1 MTARAHY
8 WSTREDEGPDLC
20 SGFFLPSMRKF
31 RQRDFT
37 DCGAACLGFVAA
49 RYRKVLSVAQ
59 LRSLTGTNQQG
70 STALGLIEAARQLG
84 FSAKGV
90 KGPADALPSV
100 PVPAIAHCLIDKKLL
115 HYVVL
120 VHWTPK
126 FARVMDPAVGRAEKW
141 PHEKFLSIWTG
152 VLILLAPD
160 AGFQPGDHTVS
171 PVRRLGR
178 LLRPHGAVLIQALVG
193 AVLSTVLALATSI
206 YVQKIVDLVI
216 PDGNRQLLNLLGVA
230 MLVVLGFKLLLGVF
244 QSLLSLRTAQLI
256 DAALILGYYRH
267 LLRLPQPFFDTMRVG
282 EITSRVADAVKIRNF
297 LNTALLNLVLNPLIL
312 TFALG
317 MMFLYSGKLALLSL
331 ALVPLNAALFWFI
344 NFRNRTFQRQLM
356 ERGADFDAQLVSSL
370 HAQPAIRRF
379 QLEESEGLKTEV
391 RLVRLL
397 KTSWRA
403 SLAALGTG
411 TAGTFLTSAYLI
423 GLLWMGAG
431 LVLETGLTPGEL
443 MSCYTLAGYLTG
455 PITALLGLNSSIQE
469 TLVATDR
476 LFEIMDLELES
487 DRGTIAFGPEHAG
500 DIRLEG
506 VNFKHAARLA
516 TLHDLTLTLPAGRIT
531 VISGPSGCGKSTLL
545 ALLQRLYLP
554 NQGRILVGGIDL
566 NHFLLASL
574 RRQLA
579 VVPQQTHLLT
589 GTILENLAP
598 GHPQPDLQRLLK
610 LCRDVGALEFIEKLP
625 QGFFT
630 HLTGNGANFSG
641 GQRQRLALVRALY
654 LDAPIL
660 LLDEPT
666 SALDAAAEET
676 FITLLQSL
684 RDAGKTI
691 IIAAHNDRLL
701 AVADRVVRMENGR
714 IVSPEADP
722 APRLF
727 PTPVASA
734 GARN

>member
-1 MTARAHY
+1 MAR
-8 WSTREDEGPDLC
+8 
-20 SGFFLPSMRKF
+20 
-31 RQRDFT
+31 
-37 DCGAACLGFVAA
+37 
-49 RYRKVLSVAQ
+49 

-90 KGPADALPSV
+90 KGPPDALPTL
-100 PVPAIAHCLIDKKLL
+100 PLPAIAHCLIEKKLL

-120 VHWTPK
+120 VRWTPRS
-126 FARVMDPAVGRAEKW
+126 ARVMDPAVGRIEQWSHA
-141 PHEKFLSIWTG
+141 KFISVWTG

-160 AGFQPGDHTVS
+160 TDFQTGDHTVS
-171 PVRRLGR
+171 PARRLWN
-178 LLRPHGAVLIQALVG
+178 LLQPHGAVLTQAFVG
-193 AVLSTVLALATSI
+193 AVVSTLLALATSI
-206 YVQKIVDLVI
+206 YVQKIVDNVI
-216 PDGNRQLLNLLGVA
+216 PDGNRPLLNLLSLA
-230 MLVVLGFKLLLGVF
+230 MLLVLGFRLVLGVF

-312 TFALG
+312 VFAFGG
-317 MMFLYSGKLALLSL
+317 MF
-331 ALVPLNAALFWFI
+331 F
-344 NFRNRTFQRQLM
+344 
-356 ERGADFDAQLVSSL
+356 
-370 HAQPAIRRF
+370 
-379 QLEESEGLKTEV
+379 
-391 RLVRLL
+391 
-397 KTSWRA
+397 
-403 SLAALGTG
+403 
-411 TAGTFLTSAYLI
+411 TSAYQVV
-423 GLLWMGAG
+423 LLWLGSG

-476 LFEIMDLELES
+476 LFEIMDLGPET

-500 DIRLEG
+500 DLCLED
-506 VNFKHAARLA
+506 VSFKHAGRLG
-516 TLHDLTLTLPAGRIT
+516 TLHHLSLTLSASRIT
-531 VISGPSGCGKSTLL
+531 VIAGPSGCGKSTLL

-554 NQGRILVGGIDL
+554 EQGRILIGGVDISY
-566 NHFLLASL
+566 FQLASL
-574 RRQLA
+574 RRSLA

-598 GHPQPDLQRLLK
+598 GDPQPDLQRLLK

-630 HLTGNGANFSG
+630 HLTENGANLSG

-654 LDAPIL
+654 LEAPIM

-666 SALDAAAEET
+666 SALDGAAEEA
-676 FITLLQSL
+676 FIRLLRVQ

-691 IIAAHNDRLL
+691 IIAAHNTCLI
-701 AVADRVVRMENGR
+701 AAADHVVRMEGGG
-714 IVSPEADP
+714 VAD
-722 APRLF
+722 
-727 PTPVASA
+727 
-734 GARN
+734 